1 MKKWLIFGIIA
12 LLQNAQAQDA
22 LQNMLGNSLRER
34 MQKTTSPVLAPAVAL
49 EKEIDA
55 AEYYVGPGDQF
66 LILVGGTGND
76 NLEAV
81 VSPEGDLILPAIGA
95 IPVANRSLRDAKS
108 AILERLATKYTS
120 RGITVHLT
128 MPRSFKV
135 SVAGAVQNPGLV
147 EVTGASRAAEAI
159 DLAGGLIQPLKVQSK
174 TEQVMIQTPA
184 TQESSVRTSRMNPV
198 IQIEYTAGS
207 KRNISIRR
215 RNGELVHV
223 DLQKYTLTGDLGVN
237 PCLRDGDVIIVPNE
251 ESTAGRISIF
261 GALKSPDA
269 FEFAPGDRV
278 CDLIDMA
285 HGFTT
290 DADSSAIELVRFRG
304 AGSSTFK
311 EVLSLPPDDPAARAQ
326 TLNYPLQPDDRLYVR
341 FQPKFH
347 ETRNVEVTGEVYYP
361 GIYAISD
368 GETHLTDLIQRAGG
382 LTKEA
387 SLKNAFI
394 QRRAQEDLADPEFE
408 RLKKMTVAEMT
419 ENEKT
424 YFKIKSRER
433 VGGMGVDF
441 SALFERGDKSQ
452 DVLLRDRDLINIPAK
467 EQTVKVS
474 GQVVNPGLYPYQPG
488 KTLKHYLNEAGGFNW
503 NARKSRVRIIRSQ
516 TGEWTK
522 PKDDTIVEIGD
533 TVFVPEKPER
543 DYWEQAR
550 SLITV
555 IAQMAMIYS
564 VIYNAQRN

>member
-207 KRNISIRR
+207 KRNIS
-215 RNGELVHV
+215 
-223 DLQKYTLTGDLGVN
+223 
-237 PCLRDGDVIIVPNE
+237 
-251 ESTAGRISIF
+251 
-261 GALKSPDA
+261 
-269 FEFAPGDRV
+269 
-278 CDLIDMA
+278 
-285 HGFTT
+285 
-290 DADSSAIELVRFRG
+290 
-304 AGSSTFK
+304 
-311 EVLSLPPDDPAARAQ
+311 
-326 TLNYPLQPDDRLYVR
+326 
-341 FQPKFH
+341 
-347 ETRNVEVTGEVYYP
+347 
-361 GIYAISD
+361 
-368 GETHLTDLIQRAGG
+368 
-382 LTKEA
+382 
-387 SLKNAFI
+387 
-394 QRRAQEDLADPEFE
+394 
-408 RLKKMTVAEMT
+408 
-419 ENEKT
+419 
-424 YFKIKSRER
+424 
-433 VGGMGVDF
+433 
-441 SALFERGDKSQ
+441 
-452 DVLLRDRDLINIPAK
+452 
-467 EQTVKVS
+467 
-474 GQVVNPGLYPYQPG
+474 
-488 KTLKHYLNEAGGFNW
+488 
-503 NARKSRVRIIRSQ
+503 
-516 TGEWTK
+516 
-522 PKDDTIVEIGD
+522 
-533 TVFVPEKPER
+533 
-543 DYWEQAR
+543 
-550 SLITV
+550 
-555 IAQMAMIYS
+555 
-564 VIYNAQRN
+564 